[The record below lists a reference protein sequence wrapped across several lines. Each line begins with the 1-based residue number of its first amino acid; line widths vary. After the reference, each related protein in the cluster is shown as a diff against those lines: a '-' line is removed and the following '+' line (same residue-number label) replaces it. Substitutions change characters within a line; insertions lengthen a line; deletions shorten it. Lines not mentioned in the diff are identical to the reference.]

1 MTKKTSDILGKVEK
15 LPKKI
20 TDVTES
26 ISKGAAKLDTMVSKM
41 DDAVKS
47 VPTNNPVSTAVKN
60 GLSGVTGTLSKGT
73 HGLNQ
78 AASNIQVVGT
88 KVSTKITPFSTA
100 VSSIQESLT
109 QLRDC
114 QEVFVASSY
123 LVDAVVGSVSGH
135 FHPRANE
142 KAFSSF
148 DEKWDAWANMVN
160 TTFSRLSP
168 SSQGKI
174 LETLGKS
181 LFGNHIYALG
191 SAVKNEAAGV
201 FGGIADF
208 ENALHAFR
216 GSYRNPVEA
225 AKKIETGVK
234 SIVNA
239 TERVANSVNGMIKR
253 FQSEMGMNPTGS
265 KVLDYLGNLHDTKV
279 VSAINKTL
287 TLGGGAA
294 TLFTDVQGIKGAL
307 KSKDPNAILAAG
319 KKTVQ
324 DAKNIIKGLKDNNA
338 AQQVT
343 PLAQSPASTGKSSGQ
358 TSPATNKDTT
368 DNQSSQQDNP
378 SQESQE
384 QESDQQQ
391 NKDGENQGFDSAN
404 ADSYVCSGAI
414 MRCTFGDKQS
424 RLTVYPDR
432 TVYLTD
438 QPMANISDHISL
450 YNIAPFGKCRTL
462 GYPATA
468 AATAANQGKLTP
480 MPCIP
485 GTLTDW
491 QQGKNDYII
500 KGDPALL
507 KSSFCRCCYGGIITI
522 KDDGQK

>member
-1 MTKKTSDILGKVEK
+1 MTKKTSDILGQVEK

-60 GLSGVTGTLSKGT
+60 GLSGVTGALSKGT

-191 SAVKNEAAGV
+191 SAVKNEVAGV

-265 KVLDYLGNLHDTKV
+265 KILDYLGNLHDTKV

-324 DAKNIIKGLKDNNA
+324 DAKNIIKGLKNNSA

-343 PLAQSPASTGKSSGQ
+343 PLAQSPASTSS
-358 TSPATNKDTT
+358 ATNKDAT

-384 QESDQQQ
+384 KESDQQQ
-391 NKDGENQGFDSAN
+391 NKDGENQGLDSAN